1 MKKRNLL
8 IILITPF
15 LLFGMIA
22 GGLYFWWQQMNM
34 PVNPNL
40 EQEQML
46 VIPKG
51 AGVIE
56 IGNLLKE
63 KNLIKNPLAFRLL
76 VMQKGIDQKI
86 QAGSFRLTPSMSLE
100 EVTMSL
106 TTGKED
112 FWVTVPEG
120 KRVEEIA
127 WILKNEFEKNGISF
141 DINAFLTAAEN
152 LEGYLFPDTYLIP
165 KTVDEQGMAELM
177 RSTFDQKIPDEIK
190 IKANNQQLTFAQVLI
205 LASLVEREA
214 KFDSDR
220 PKVAAVLLNRLDM
233 EMPLQVDATVQ
244 YAKANAIN
252 KGSTAKGVDWWPV
265 VLRDDLEY
273 YESPF
278 NTYLNPGLPPSP
290 ICNPGKK
297 AIEAVLSPDTHN
309 YLYYISQPDGTTHYS
324 ETLAE
329 HEANVE
335 KYLR

>member
-8 IILITPF
+8 IIFLTPF
-15 LLFGMIA
+15 LLFGIIA
-22 GGLYFWWQQMNM
+22 GGLYFWWLDVNE
-34 PVNPNL
+34 PINPNL
-40 EQEQML
+40 EQEQIV

-56 IGNLLKE
+56 IGNLLNG

-100 EVTMSL
+100 EITMSL

-120 KRVEEIA
+120 KRSEEIA
-127 WILKNEFEKNGISF
+127 WILKNEFDSNGVVF
-141 DINAFLTAAEN
+141 DINTFLTAAKN
-152 LEGYLFPDTYLIP
+152 LEGYLFPDTYLFP
-165 KTVDEQGMAELM
+165 KTMDEQGIVNLM
-177 RSTFDQKIPDEIK
+177 RSTFDQKIPDEMK
-190 IKANNQQLTFAQVLI
+190 VKAASQKLSFAQVLV

-220 PKVAAVLLNRLDM
+220 PKVAAVLLNRLAIDM
-233 EMPLQVDATVQ
+233 ALQVDATVQ
-244 YAKANAIN
+244 YAKANAVN
-252 KGSTAKGVDWWPV
+252 KGSNTKGVDWWPV
-265 VLRDDLEY
+265 VLRGDLEY

-297 AIEAVLSPDTHN
+297 AIEAVLEPDYHK
-309 YLYYISQPDGTTHYS
+309 YLYYISEPNGTTHYS
-324 ETLAE
+324 ENLAE